1 MNLKDLLTSKDS
13 PPELFWALVIE
24 KGLVQSGI
32 WYIGENTAEVVGIGT
47 GIPWESESDLIEAT
61 DAALSSA
68 IQKLPEDYPEPQK
81 TVFGVT
87 TSWVKDGEI
96 SPENLDRIKKI
107 CTELSLTPVGFV
119 VLPEAIAHYYK
130 SIEGSPLNAIVLKS
144 GNDSLEM
151 SIFKLGELSGNTEIQ
166 RSVSLVDDVVEGL
179 SRFSGIS
186 PLPTRFIIYDGKEGA
201 LEETEQTLIQAD
213 WGSKKVSFLHTPQ
226 VEILPTD
233 KKVLATALAGG
244 AELGSVTSVVNNEG
258 DLGEESNE
266 SKTVENLEQPGGSV
280 DLGEDNTKTAED
292 FGFAMGTD
300 ISALEQKD
308 VENIIPVPPVINP
321 VQDTQIP
328 AGQPQYQVQNNIVQQ
343 PLTPQPK
350 QRIDYL
356 AKGKSLFHSFSKI
369 IPKSNM
375 GGTGKNK
382 GLIAILSV
390 IGVLFVSLISLWWF
404 AQKANVSIYVTPQRA
419 EENVQ
424 IVFDTNGSADIA
436 NGVIPAVTL
445 VDKVSGDK
453 TKSTTGTKL
462 IGNKATGNVQ
472 IANGNSA
479 AINLASGA
487 ILTSSSG
494 FKFVTSSEVSVSGQ
508 LLPGSPGTASVDVA
522 AYDIGSQYNLAK
534 GEVFSVGNYS
544 KSLVAATSTVDF
556 TGGSSQQISAVS
568 KDDQTAL
575 ETDLKNELI
584 QNAKSDL
591 SAKMS
596 DTQTFVSDLAA
607 IDTVTETFDHK
618 VGDQADNLKLS
629 LSLNATALA
638 ADKEKLLEYANNT
651 LKGKAPTGYTLSSD
665 HIDFK
670 FTLVSED
677 NGKYT
682 YNVVVGG
689 NFLPEV
695 DVEKIKKTILGKTA
709 TVATDY
715 LNSITGFDHAEVT
728 LKIKFPGPLKT
739 IPRIAKNIVIE
750 VKPE

>member
-13 PPELFWALVIE
+13 PPELYWALVIE

-47 GIPWESESDLIEAT
+47 GIPWESEDELIEAT

-96 SPENLDRIKKI
+96 SPDNLEKIKKI

-119 VLPEAIAHYYK
+119 VLPEAIAHFYK
-130 SIEGSPLNAIVLKS
+130 STEGSPLNAIVLKS
-144 GNDSLEM
+144 GSDSLEM
-151 SIFKLGELSGNTEIQ
+151 SVFKLGELAGTTEVQ

-179 SRFSGIS
+179 SRFGGIS

-201 LEETEQTLIQAD
+201 LEETEQTLIQAN
-213 WGSKKVSFLHTPQ
+213 WGDKKVSFLHTPQ

-244 AELGSVTSVVNNEG
+244 AELGSVTSVVNNEKNEE
-258 DLGEESNE
+258 DLL
-266 SKTVENLEQPGGSV
+266 K
-280 DLGEDNTKTAED
+280 EDNISESSSSPKDEHQTFEDEKNRSAED

-300 ISALEQKD
+300 VSSMNRED
-308 VENIIPVPPVINP
+308 VENIIPVPDASPPPQTPSV
-321 VQDTQIP
+321 VQENFTQ
-328 AGQPQYQVQNNIVQQ
+328 
-343 PLTPQPK
+343 TPPPIIQK
-350 QRIDYL
+350 QHVDYL

-369 IPKSNM
+369 IPKSRS
-375 GGTGKNK
+375 GSPGKNK
-382 GLIAILSV
+382 GLIIALSV
-390 IGVLFVSLISLWWF
+390 LGAGIVTLISLWWF
-404 AQKANVSIYVTPQRA
+404 VQKADVSIYVTPQRS

-424 IVFDTNGSADIA
+424 ITFNTNGTSDVA
-436 NGVIPAVTL
+436 NGVIPATSL
-445 VDKVSGDK
+445 TDKVSGEK

-462 IGNKATGNVQ
+462 IGNKATGSVQ

-479 AINLASGA
+479 AINLAAGA

-494 FKFVTSSEVSVSGQ
+494 FKFVTASEVSVSGQ
-508 LLPGSPGTASVDVA
+508 LLPGSPGTASVDVN

-544 KSLVAATSTVDF
+544 KALVAATSTVDF
-556 TGGSSQQISAVS
+556 AGGSSQQISAVG
-568 KDDQTAL
+568 KDDQTSL
-575 ETDLKNELI
+575 ENDLKNELI

-591 SAKMS
+591 SAKIT
-596 DTQTFVSDLAA
+596 DKQIFVSDLAG
-607 IDTVTETFDHK
+607 IDVVSETFDHK
-618 VGDQADNLKLS
+618 VGEQADNVKLS
-629 LSLNATALA
+629 LSLDATGLA
-638 ADKEKLLEYANNT
+638 ADKEKLIEYASNVFKN
-651 LKGKAPTGYTLSSD
+651 KAPAGYTLSSD

-670 FTLVSED
+670 FTYVSND
-677 NGKYT
+677 NGKYV
-682 YNVVVGG
+682 YDVVIGG

-695 DVEKIKKTILGKTA
+695 DTEKIKKTILGKTA

-715 LNSITGFDHAEVT
+715 LNSINGFDHADVV

-739 IPRIAKNIVIE
+739 IPRIAKNITIE